1 MNDILVYVLFTFVV
15 IMSIFI
21 WAWRQESKQR

>member
-1 MNDILVYVLFTFVV
+1 MNDVLVYVLFTFVV

-21 WAWRQESKQR
+21 WAWRQGKQK